1 MSSEEKFSKTPIR
14 LPNPQISDTLL
25 QIINNRVSTKEY
37 CGGKLEEQEISNILW
52 AAFGKNKKGTRTIPT
67 ALNEKNLKIFMLNEK
82 GIWLYDGEEHT
93 LLKIS
98 DENALPYLAEQDYVL
113 QGSLNLIYTGSNREY
128 SPLHAG
134 AAYQNVY
141 LYATEKGLGTV
152 ARAYIDKQK
161 LHRILGLRND
171 EFVIIH
177 QLIGYPDKKD

>member
-1 MSSEEKFSKTPIR
+1 MPFEKELTKAPTR
-14 LPNPQISDTLL
+14 LPEPHISDSLL

-37 CGGKLEEQEISNILW
+37 CSKRLDEQDISNILW

-82 GIWLYDGEEHT
+82 GIWLYDGENHT
-93 LLKIS
+93 LNKIS
-98 DENALPYLAEQDYVL
+98 NENALPCLARQDYV
-113 QGSLNLIYTGSNREY
+113 QSGSLNLVYTGSNPDY

-134 AAYQNVY
+134 SAYQNVY

-152 ARAYIDKQK
+152 VRGFIDKEK
-161 LHRILGLRND
+161 LHRALGLRED